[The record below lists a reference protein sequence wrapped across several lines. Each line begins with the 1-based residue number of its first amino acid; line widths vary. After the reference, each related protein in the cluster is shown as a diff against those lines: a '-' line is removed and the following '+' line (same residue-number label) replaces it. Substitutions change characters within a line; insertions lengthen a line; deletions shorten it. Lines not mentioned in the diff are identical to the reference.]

1 MPDLQVAPA
10 LKQRTHGACRG
21 SWLCSSRRHL
31 SFWPRQ
37 RSHARR
43 LLPGR
48 SEVKGP
54 VLTASSG
61 VAIIKSRVKGALL
74 AVRLEATGRLSW
86 ISGRRRPTDSW
97 RFVAQRPDDGEL
109 DRVLF
114 IPVLKMRTAVASEGY
129 IVVQS
134 KAKSKHKLK
143 ASSALGI

>member
-1 MPDLQVAPA
+1 M
-10 LKQRTHGACRG
+10 
-21 SWLCSSRRHL
+21 
-31 SFWPRQ
+31 
-37 RSHARR
+37 
-43 LLPGR
+43 
-48 SEVKGP
+48 
-54 VLTASSG
+54 
-61 VAIIKSRVKGALL
+61 IKSRVKGARL

-129 IVVQS
+129 IVVQT
-134 KAKSKHKLK
+134 KAKSKQKLK